1 MTSMFCRLTGIFQW
15 ILFVKSVN
23 RLKTTVEFLISNLLD
38 NSHQVIQAEGDKM
51 KPRPV
56 QNKVIGVVHKLRL
69 QDYSYLSN
77 KRVGYNKRVG

>member
-1 MTSMFCRLTGIFQW
+1 MTSMFRRLTGIFQL

-38 NSHQVIQAEGDKM
+38 NSHQVIQAERGKM

-56 QNKVIGVVHKLRL
+56 PNKVIEVVHKLRL
-69 QDYSYLSN
+69 QD
-77 KRVGYNKRVG
+77 